1 MRPGVRSCVLASL
14 RACVLTFWGLSEALQ
29 RRLGTGAGS
38 LGQSS
43 HARWFSIPHS
53 SMSRY
58 LLLFI
63 TELALRVM
71 FGTLKAS
78 LTAVLFSS
86 YVLHL
91 FSTKV
96 PDELES
102 RTPLRVKL
110 RTRLDTECIVA
121 SKDLDI
127 SCVCINILGMGILWM
142 ARSSVRTK

>member
-1 MRPGVRSCVLASL
+1 M
-14 RACVLTFWGLSEALQ
+14 
-29 RRLGTGAGS
+29 
-38 LGQSS
+38 
-43 HARWFSIPHS
+43 
-53 SMSRY
+53 
-58 LLLFI
+58 LFI

-71 FGTLKAS
+71 FGTLKAT

-96 PDELES
+96 ADELES
-102 RTPLRVKL
+102 RTPLRVKF

-127 SCVCINILGMGILWM
+127 SCVCINILGMGIRWM
-142 ARSSVRTK
+142 TRSRLYQS